1 MKQFDA
7 DSPDDHRKIAS
18 WLGYA
23 GLLPFVCSS
32 LLILVG
38 HGAVRQIAIEGL
50 VNYAAII
57 VSFMAAIHW
66 GRAMFDVAGPENQ
79 TKSPVNRKLLYAFSV
94 VPAVLGWLC
103 LFFDSALSMFFFA
116 IIFAGLYLFDR
127 QTLIGRS
134 TSAWYL
140 ALRARL
146 TIVVIATLCLSAIA
160 L

>member
-1 MKQFDA
+1 MKLFDV
-7 DSPDDHRKIAS
+7 DSPDDHRHLAS

-23 GLLPFVCSS
+23 GLAPFVIGS
-32 LLILVG
+32 LLIVVA

-66 GRAMFDVAGPENQ
+66 GRAMFDMPDPESQ
-79 TKSPVNRKLLYAFSV
+79 PTTPINRKMLYVFSV
-94 VPAVLGWLC
+94 VPALLGWLC
-103 LFFDSALSMFFFA
+103 LFFDSALSMYFFA

-127 QTLIGRS
+127 QTLTDRS

-140 ALRARL
+140 VLRARL
-146 TIVVIATLCLSAIA
+146 TTVVIASMCAAAIA